1 MKKITVIIVAL
12 FASVAVK
19 AQDTQRPYNMFY
31 DRQLMND
38 LVRTVSV
45 LSVFLL
51 IAIVLITLV
60 RKRLDFVLKSK
71 MIDKGVSE
79 SLAAQFL
86 DTSKKNNKTVT
97 IKWFTILCGI
107 GTGLALIQ
115 MFQPYGVHSLTI
127 MVFCIAA
134 SFLGFYFYLKQSG
147 E

>member
-1 MKKITVIIVAL
+1 MKKITVIIIAL
-12 FASVAVK
+12 FASVAAN
-19 AQDTQRPYNMFY
+19 AQDEQNPYNMFY
-31 DRQLMND
+31 DKGLMSD
-38 LVRTVSV
+38 LLKTVSI
-45 LSVFLL
+45 LSLFLL
-51 IAIVLITLV
+51 IAVVLITLV
-60 RKRLDFVLKSK
+60 RMRLDFVIKSK

-79 SLAAQFL
+79 GLASQFL

-97 IKWFTILCGI
+97 MKWFTILCGI
-107 GTGLALIQ
+107 GAGLALIQ